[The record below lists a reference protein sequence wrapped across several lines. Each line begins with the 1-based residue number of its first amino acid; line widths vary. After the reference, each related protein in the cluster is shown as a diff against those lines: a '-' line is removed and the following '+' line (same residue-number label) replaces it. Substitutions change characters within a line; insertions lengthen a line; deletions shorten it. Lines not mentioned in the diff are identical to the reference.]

1 MVVLEAVGVL
11 GPLSS
16 SLSSEEEEEKGSG
29 DVFLES
35 SAAETLFWECL
46 TMRCSHERPLQWT
59 HLPALELEREN
70 KLSESRNSPILGEMA
85 WGSGG

>member
-1 MVVLEAVGVL
+1 MVLEAVGVL

-35 SAAETLFWECL
+35 SAAETLPEERL
-46 TMRCSHERPLQWT
+46 TMRRSRERPL
-59 HLPALELEREN
+59 R
-70 KLSESRNSPILGEMA
+70 
-85 WGSGG
+85 

>member
-1 MVVLEAVGVL
+1 VVLEAVGVL

-35 SAAETLFWECL
+35 SAAETLPEEHL
-46 TMRCSHERPLQWT
+46 TMQRLCEHPLQWT
-59 HLPALELEREN
+59 RLPALELEREN
-70 KLSESRNSPILGEMA
+70 KLSESGDSPTLGGMA

>member
-1 MVVLEAVGVL
+1 MVLEAVGVL

-35 SAAETLFWECL
+35 SAAETLPEERL
-46 TMRCSHERPLQWT
+46 TMRRSRERPLWWT
-59 HLPALELEREN
+59 RLPALELEREN
-70 KLSESRNSPILGEMA
+70 KLSESGDSPTLGGMA